1 VTRFILRRIAL
12 GIVCVLGVTLIIS
25 LMLDFAGDP
34 VVLMLDS
41 NVSGP
46 EVVAQLRHEL
56 GLDKP
61 FYLQYLDF
69 LMHLV
74 HGDLGMSM
82 RFRRPAFDL
91 VMARLPATAI
101 LSMVAM
107 LIALCVAVPVGI
119 LSATRPGSIADSFGR
134 LLTLIGQSVPLFWLG
149 IMLVLLLSVKFGWFP
164 AAGWRYQSSIVLP
177 AITLGL
183 YPMARITR
191 TLRASLLEVLGLDY
205 IVAARSKGLSE
216 RAIMWRHALPNA
228 ATPVVTIASLQ
239 FGAMLGASIVT
250 ETIFAWPGVGSLLV
264 QGISA
269 RDLPLVRAIVIINA
283 LIFILLNL
291 LSDVACAWL
300 NPRIRLA

>member
-1 VTRFILRRIAL
+1 MTRFILRRIAL

>member
-1 VTRFILRRIAL
+1 
-12 GIVCVLGVTLIIS
+12 
-25 LMLDFAGDP
+25 
-34 VVLMLDS
+34 
-41 NVSGP
+41 
-46 EVVAQLRHEL
+46 
-56 GLDKP
+56 
-61 FYLQYLDF
+61 
-69 LMHLV
+69 
-74 HGDLGMSM
+74 
-82 RFRRPAFDL
+82 
-91 VMARLPATAI
+91 
-101 LSMVAM
+101 
-107 LIALCVAVPVGI
+107 
-119 LSATRPGSIADSFGR
+119 
-134 LLTLIGQSVPLFWLG
+134 
-149 IMLVLLLSVKFGWFP
+149 
-164 AAGWRYQSSIVLP
+164 VLP